1 MKLESSYFNKIRV
14 GSRKPKDSKPAQRI
28 CEAAGCELPAEHRA
42 PKGRQAEG
50 EYFWFCL
57 EHVRAYNKSYNYFSG
72 MDDSSIQSFQKE
84 SSIGHR
90 PTWRMGVGGT
100 GDQPPPAGRAK
111 YGFTESPEDPFRL
124 FPGTEDGSPS
134 TGEQKRRRSVHNMER
149 KSLRK
154 LGLDETATAA
164 EIRAR
169 YKTLVKRHHP
179 DANGGDR
186 SLEDKLRE
194 IIQAYNY
201 LKNAGF
207 C

>member
-14 GSRKPKDSKPAQRI
+14 SSRKPRETKPERRTCDA
-28 CEAAGCELPAEHRA
+28 EGCSLPAEHRA

-57 EHVRAYNKSYNYFSG
+57 DHVRAYNKSYNYFSG
-72 MDDSSIQSFQKE
+72 MDDSSVQSYQKE

-90 PTWRMGVGGT
+90 PTWRMGVGGA
-100 GDQPPPAGRAK
+100 DQAPPGGRAK
-111 YGFTESPEDPFRL
+111 YGIPDNANDPFRL
-124 FPGTEDGSPS
+124 FPGTEDGRPS
-134 TGEQKRRRSVHNMER
+134 ADRRPRRAVHNMER

-154 LGLDETATAA
+154 LGLDETATSD

-186 SLEDKLRE
+186 SLEDRLRE

-201 LKNAGF
+201 LKGAGF

>member
-14 GSRKPKDSKPAQRI
+14 GSRKPKESKPAQRI

-50 EYFWFCL
+50 EYYWFCL

-72 MDDSSIQSFQKE
+72 MDDSSIQSYQKE

-100 GDQPPPAGRAK
+100 GDQPPPSGRAK

-124 FPGTEDGSPS
+124 FPGTDEGNPS
-134 TGEQKRRRSVHNMER
+134 AAEQKRRRSVHNMER
-149 KSLRK
+149 KSLLK
-154 LGLDETATAA
+154 LGLDEAATAE

>member
-1 MKLESSYFNKIRV
+1 
-14 GSRKPKDSKPAQRI
+14 
-28 CEAAGCELPAEHRA
+28 
-42 PKGRQAEG
+42 
-50 EYFWFCL
+50 
-57 EHVRAYNKSYNYFSG
+57 
-72 MDDSSIQSFQKE
+72 MDDTSIQSYQKD

-90 PTWRMGVGGT
+90 PTWRMGVGAAA
-100 GDQPPPAGRAK
+100 DQPPPSGRAK
-111 YGFTESPEDPFRL
+111 YGFTKTANDPFRL
-124 FPGTEDGSPS
+124 FPDADFGSAS
-134 TGEQKRRRSVHNMER
+134 GEQKRRRTVHNMER
-149 KSLRK
+149 KSLLK
-154 LGLDETATAA
+154 LGLDETATSI

>member
-14 GSRKPKDSKPAQRI
+14 GSRKPKDSKPARRT
-28 CEAAGCELPAEHRA
+28 CEATGCDLPAEHRA

-50 EYFWFCL
+50 EYYWFCL

-72 MDDSSIQSFQKE
+72 MDDSSIQSFQKD

-90 PTWRMGVGGT
+90 PTWRMGVGT
-100 GDQPPPAGRAK
+100 AGDQPPPSGRAK
-111 YGFTESPEDPFRL
+111 YGFATAPNDPFRL
-124 FPGTEDGSPS
+124 FPGSDNAGASA
-134 TGEQKRRRSVHNMER
+134 GEQKRRRSVHNMER

-154 LGLDETATAA
+154 LGLDETATAL

-201 LKNAGF
+201 LKSAGF